1 MTASEER
8 PTGPTRPRSLQQDL
22 LEDLRRTTPMADPR
36 PGAHAARA
44 RRTPT
49 EAAERALPVEVQVT
63 PTRWRAPS
71 VRQASGRPGVVLS
84 AGPLRVSLDL
94 FGR

>member
-1 MTASEER
+1 MTAGKKR
-8 PTGPTRPRSLQQDL
+8 PIGPARPRSLQEDL

-36 PGAHAARA
+36 PDGHGARA
-44 RRTPT
+44 RRTPV
-49 EAAERALPVEVQVT
+49 EAAGRALPVTVQVT

-71 VRQASGRPGVVLS
+71 VRQVSGRPGVVLS

-94 FGR
+94 FRR